1 MSGIKQQKLSDVI
14 TERLEAK
21 ILDGSF
27 VAGEKLPAERVLSL
41 EFNVSRPSLREAIQ
55 NLQAKGLVERKQ
67 GGGTYVSLRINSNM
81 TEPLLALISQR
92 PETQFDLL
100 EFRHALEGM
109 AAFYSALR
117 GQPEDYQHLQSALA
131 GLDEIEPTE
140 DKEKEANVLGEFYL
154 IMAKASHNMVLQ
166 HVMRSMKTMLI
177 DNIQRNLKM
186 LAVNPE
192 ACSEIAQQRV
202 SIVAAIVQQNP
213 QKARQASNAHLAFI
227 EETLLNIN
235 QRDSRIQRVLRRIE
249 TNPS

>member
-1 MSGIKQQKLSDVI
+1 MPGIKQQKLSDVI
-14 TERLEAK
+14 TDRLEAM

-27 VAGEKLPAERVLSL
+27 VAGEKLPAERILA
-41 EFNVSRPSLREAIQ
+41 EQFKVSRPSLREAIQ
-55 NLQAKGLVERKQ
+55 NLQVKGLVERKQ
-67 GGGTYVSLRINSNM
+67 GGGTFVTASLSANM
-81 TEPLLALISQR
+81 NEPLLALIAQR

-117 GQPEDYQHLQSALA
+117 GQPEDYQHLQAALA
-131 GLDEIEPTE
+131 DLDAMAATQ
-140 DKEKEANVLGEFYL
+140 DKEQEANVLGEFYL

-177 DNIQRNLKM
+177 DNIQRNLQM

-192 ACSEIAQQRV
+192 ACTEIAQQRA

-227 EETLLNIN
+227 EQTLLNIN
-235 QRDSRIQRVLRRIE
+235 QRDTRIQRVLRRIE

>member
-1 MSGIKQQKLSDVI
+1 MSSIKQQKLSDVI
-14 TERLEAK
+14 TERLEAM

-27 VAGEKLPAERVLSL
+27 VAGVKLPAERVLATQ
-41 EFNVSRPSLREAIQ
+41 FNVSRPSLREAIQ

-67 GGGTYVSLRINSNM
+67 GGGTFVSAKLNANM
-81 TEPLLALISQR
+81 TEPLLALIAQR

-117 GQPEDYQHLQSALA
+117 GQPEDYKQLQAALS
-131 GLDEIEPTE
+131 GLDAMVPTA
-140 DKEKEANVLGEFYL
+140 DKAEEAQVLGEFYL
-154 IMAKASHNMVLQ
+154 IMAQASHNIVLQ
-166 HVMRSMKTMLI
+166 HVMRSMKGMLI
-177 DNIQRNLKM
+177 ENIQRNLQM

-192 ACSEIAQQRV
+192 ACNEIALQRA

-213 QKARQASNAHLAFI
+213 QQARRASNIHLAFI

-235 QRDSRIQRVLRRIE
+235 QRDSRVQRVLRRIE